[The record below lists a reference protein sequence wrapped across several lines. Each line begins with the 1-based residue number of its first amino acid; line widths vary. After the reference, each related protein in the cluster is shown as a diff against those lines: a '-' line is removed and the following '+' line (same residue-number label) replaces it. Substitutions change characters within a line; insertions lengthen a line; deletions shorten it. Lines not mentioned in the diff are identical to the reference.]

1 MSDLPSDDKNPWR
14 LVSSRQIYR
23 NPWISLREDQVIQPD
38 GNPGIYG
45 VVESRIATGVVAL
58 TANDEIV
65 LVGQYRYPTEC
76 YSWEIPE
83 GGAEIGEDPLSAIQR
98 ELAEEAGLSA
108 LSWQRLGGEVH
119 LSNCFSAE
127 RAILFLARELSA
139 DTRPPDPTEV
149 LRVAHVPF
157 VDALEMVDRG
167 LIVDALSIVGILR
180 AARLR

>member
-1 MSDLPSDDKNPWR
+1 MLPSDDKNPWR
-14 LVSSRQIYR
+14 TVSSRQIYK
-23 NPWISLREDQVIQPD
+23 NPWITLREDQVVQPD

-45 VVESRIATGVVAL
+45 VIEARIATGVVAL
-58 TANDEIV
+58 TSNDEIV

-108 LSWQRLGGEVH
+108 RTWQRLGGEVH

-127 RAILFLARELSA
+127 RALIFLARDLAAES
-139 DTRPPDPTEV
+139 RPPDPTEV

-157 VDALEMVDRG
+157 VRALEMVDNG
-167 LIVDALSIVGILR
+167 MIVDAMSIVGILR
-180 AARLR
+180 AARLRK

>member
-1 MSDLPSDDKNPWR
+1 MLPNDDKNPWR
-14 LVSSRQIYR
+14 TLSSRQIYQ
-23 NPWISLREDQVIQPD
+23 NSWITLREDQVVRPD

-45 VVESRIATGVVAL
+45 VIESRVATGVVAL
-58 TANDEIV
+58 TDKDEIV
-65 LVGQYRYPTEC
+65 LVGQYRYPTQC

-108 LSWQRLGGEVH
+108 RSWQQLGGEVH

-127 RAILFLARELSA
+127 RALLFLARDLSS

-149 LRVAHVPF
+149 LKVMHVPF
-157 VDALEMVDRG
+157 ADVLQMVDRG
-167 LIVDALSIVGILR
+167 VIVDAMSIIGILR